1 MALLFEQLD
10 GFFENGFSQRPEIP
24 PYINENLKHKL
35 REYQIKALQNFIFLH
50 NSKPKN
56 HLLFHMATGSG

>member
-24 PYINENLKHKL
+24 PYISENLNADVNKILK
-35 REYQIKALQNFIFLH
+35 
-50 NSKPKN
+50 
-56 HLLFHMATGSG
+56 